1 MAIISGIISWALKK
15 RVHQIELFIK
25 YPHDVQLEIFTRL
38 IDSARETQFGRKY
51 DFKSIDSIR
60 AFQER
65 VPISTYEDFYPYI
78 DQVIRGEKDV
88 LWPGKVDRFSKSS
101 GTTNAKSKF
110 IPITDESL
118 EECHFKAGKDM
129 LSLYFNNYPEKN
141 LFEGK
146 LLPIG
151 GTLHPNP
158 INPSAQSGDVS
169 AIIMD
174 NLPFWVQWTRAIK
187 LKTALMDDW
196 EAKIDRIVKETADQ
210 DVSCIAGVPT
220 WTLVLFERILERTGK
235 SNMLEVWP
243 NLELFCH
250 GAVAFEPYR
259 AQFQKLVPSTDMSYQ
274 ETYNASEGF
283 FGIQLDPSSPDLLLM
298 LDYGIFY
305 EFIPLEELEKEH
317 PQTLTLAEVELETP
331 YAMVITTNAG
341 LWRYN
346 LGDTVKFTSLSPFKI
361 WITGRTKHFIN
372 AFGEELVI
380 ENAEKGLAY
389 AAEKT
394 DALVDNYTAGPIY
407 LEDGNAGAHEWLIE
421 FEKEPE
427 DLERFTYFLDQKL
440 RELNS
445 DYDAKR
451 YKDIAMHMPIIKSL
465 AKGSFYNWMKSNGK
479 LGGQN
484 KVPRL
489 KNDRTILNA
498 ISASSVLS

>member
-25 YPHDVQLEIFTRL
+25 YPTDVQLEIFTRL
-38 IDSARETQFGRKY
+38 IESARDTQFGKKY
-51 DFKSIDSIR
+51 DFKSISNVKE
-60 AFQER
+60 FQER
-65 VPISTYEDFYPYI
+65 IPISTYEDFYPYI
-78 DQVIRGEKDV
+78 EQVIRGEKDV
-88 LWPGKVDRFSKSS
+88 LWPGKVERFSKSS

-110 IPITDESL
+110 IPITNESL

-141 LFEGK
+141 LFAGK

-151 GTLHPNP
+151 GALKPNP
-158 INPSAQSGDVS
+158 INPNAQSGDVS

-174 NLPFWVQWTRAIK
+174 NLPLWVNWTRAIK

-196 EAKIDRIVKETADQ
+196 EAKIDQIVTETIEQ
-210 DVSCIAGVPT
+210 DVSCVAAVPT
-220 WTLVLFERILERTGK
+220 WTLILFERILERTGK

-259 AQFQKLVPSTDMSYQ
+259 AQFQRLIPSADMSYQ
-274 ETYNASEGF
+274 ETYSASEGF
-283 FGIQLDPSSPDLLLM
+283 FGIQLEPNSSDLLLM

-305 EFIPLEELEKEH
+305 EFIPLGELDNEH
-317 PQTLTLAEVELETP
+317 PKALTLGEVELNVS
-331 YAMVITTNAG
+331 YAMVVSTNAG

-346 LGDTVKFTSLSPFKI
+346 IGDTIKFTSLSPFKI
-361 WITGRTKHFIN
+361 RITGRTKHFIN

-380 ENAEKGLAY
+380 ENAEKGLAF

-394 DALVDNYTAGPIY
+394 NSLVTNYTAGPKY
-407 LEDGNAGAHEWLIE
+407 LKEGNAGAHEWLIE
-421 FEKEPE
+421 FETEPE
-427 DLERFTYFLDQKL
+427 DLERFTYYLDQKM

-451 YKDIAMHMPIIKSL
+451 YKDIAMRMPIIKSL
-465 AKGSFYNWMKSNGK
+465 PKRSFYNWMKSNGK

-489 KNDRTILNA
+489 VNDRTVIESFYN
-498 ISASSVLS
+498 VT